1 MTLTEAERKR
11 VGAILDDKKKHM
23 PGDMD
28 DRGISRDVCRKARED
43 IDDGERPGD
52 IAEDCGYERH
62 SLSKHLR
69 GECHHFD
76 EPARRI
82 GR

>member
-1 MTLTEAERKR
+1 LSLTEADRER
-11 VGAILDDKKKHM
+11 VAGILEDKMKHL
-23 PGDMD
+23 PGDMGE
-28 DRGISRDVCRKARED
+28 RGISREVCEDARERYSE
-43 IDDGERPGD
+43 GERPGD
-52 IAEDCGYERH
+52 IAEDCGFERH

-82 GR
+82 ER